1 MDTLRYLHGCNGT
14 TKPKEGLK
22 YSGKE
27 SKQEQSYVAFSFDL
41 IWRRGN
47 VVARL
52 LRCRCKLIQIAVRF
66 SDLLVTFSL
75 HSMEK

>member
-27 SKQEQSYVAFSFDL
+27 SKQEQGYVAFSFDWTL
-41 IWRRGN
+41 IWRSGN

-66 SDLLVTFSL
+66 SDPLVTFAL
-75 HSMEK
+75 H